1 MHTSSGCGFW
11 VSWSHGCP
19 RDVSPSWRRPGRGE
33 RGPLCLTLP
42 PSWQG
47 LPGSGAGVA
56 AEGDGQQPADP
67 AHLALPQRADR
78 PLALAGQLLL
88 PGPAGGH
95 LPVRTATST
104 CHSTGTRL
112 GTPTGV
118 RWAHSH
124 SLAEHSPP
132 VQVRRT
138 RLSMAPPRCPQCQPS
153 LQLPSPSSL
162 FPCRCFTSS
171 SVPSVLLPVSSRLRH
186 DQGLGKETPPCVR
199 EG

>member
-19 RDVSPSWRRPGRGE
+19 RDVSPSWRSPGRGE

-47 LPGSGAGVA
+47 LPGSGTGVA

-112 GTPTGV
+112 GMPTGCAGLTPIP
-118 RWAHSH
+118 WQSTAHLSRCEGPTFPWPH
-124 SLAEHSPP
+124 PGVPSASRPCNSPP
-132 VQVRRT
+132 LPACSHAGVS
-138 RLSMAPPRCPQCQPS
+138 LPAP
-153 LQLPSPSSL
+153 
-162 FPCRCFTSS
+162 F
-171 SVPSVLLPVSSRLRH
+171 PVSCYQSH
-186 DQGLGKETPPCVR
+186 PG
-199 EG
+199 